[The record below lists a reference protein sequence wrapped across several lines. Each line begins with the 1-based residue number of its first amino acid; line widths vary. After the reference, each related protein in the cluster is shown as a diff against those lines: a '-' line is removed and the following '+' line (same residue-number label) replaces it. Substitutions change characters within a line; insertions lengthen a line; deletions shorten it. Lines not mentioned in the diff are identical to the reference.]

1 VFGVQEGLSMAAL
14 ALGLGDA
21 PIVVNRIGSTR
32 PSSPGLALLVRGC
45 SPCGGSGRSTT
56 PRRWP
61 IPRTSRCSGEPFA
74 LRPVGAREPERVAR
88 HLSPVEVEAGATVIV
103 EGEPGDR
110 FYLIADG
117 SLEVFRGGVP
127 LAKLGP
133 GDFVG
138 EIALLR
144 NVPRTATVIAA
155 EPSSLRALDRD
166 HFLAAV
172 TGSPAGVVALAQEI
186 DRRVAEHDD

>member
-1 VFGVQEGLSMAAL
+1 M
-14 ALGLGDA
+14 
-21 PIVVNRIGSTR
+21 IT
-32 PSSPGLALLVRGC
+32 
-45 SPCGGSGRSTT
+45 
-56 PRRWP
+56 
-61 IPRTSRCSGEPFA
+61 
-74 LRPVGAREPERVAR
+74 
-88 HLSPVEVEAGATVIV
+88 

-117 SLEVFRGGVP
+117 SLDVSRAGMT

-172 TGSPAGVVALAQEI
+172 TGSPAGAVALAQEM
-186 DRRVAEHDD
+186 DRRIAEHDD

>member
-1 VFGVQEGLSMAAL
+1 
-14 ALGLGDA
+14 
-21 PIVVNRIGSTR
+21 
-32 PSSPGLALLVRGC
+32 
-45 SPCGGSGRSTT
+45 
-56 PRRWP
+56 
-61 IPRTSRCSGEPFA
+61 
-74 LRPVGAREPERVAR
+74 
-88 HLSPVEVEAGATVIV
+88 
-103 EGEPGDR
+103 
-110 FYLIADG
+110 
-117 SLEVFRGGVP
+117 VFRGGVP

-155 EPSSLRALDRD
+155 EGSSLRALDRD

-172 TGSPAGVVALAQEI
+172 TGSPAGAVALAQEI